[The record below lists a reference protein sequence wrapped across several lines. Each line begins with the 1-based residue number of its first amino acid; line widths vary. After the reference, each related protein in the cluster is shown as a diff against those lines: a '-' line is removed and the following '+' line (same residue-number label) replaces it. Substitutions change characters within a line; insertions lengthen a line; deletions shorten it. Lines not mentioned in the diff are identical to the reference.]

1 MSSSSSTHHPFG
13 HLNHNN
19 NNNSLGGGASSNHSG
34 AAAAPLHN
42 NLQPQQAL
50 LQHPDFDEFDDVDNE
65 QTQQQQELLFDDD
78 DNMDDS
84 DQDTEEASETEL
96 GSSGNHRNMD
106 EPIEIK
112 EQMYQ
117 DKLASL
123 KKQLDELRAGT
134 HPEYVRR
141 VKKLEQQYNERIR
154 LNEIYREYLISCV
167 ERDYILEKNAAVKEY
182 EEKKNDLQENLVTD
196 FEDRRKMIESERA
209 TMELTGDSVDVK
221 PTVTRKLRRR
231 PNEPLPVPEKRRKPT
246 TGQLVLLLDE
256 KEVENDLKLIS
267 RGKAVHAIRNHTN
280 STSSMA
286 GNGSSSQNANNS
298 TAALTNLSSPVN
310 SYPMNSSNSTSATG
324 GVASSSNDIS
334 ISTLPSSTLNAI
346 NPNHTPSAPNA
357 SSTGS
362 STLSQN
368 LNQTN
373 HQPPQQSQPQQSQP
387 QPPQQPTPSAPQSGS
402 QQSSNS
408 NPQSTQPAPP
418 PPPAPPS
425 QPPQQPAPLVE
436 TKIEDGKL
444 LYERRWFHRGQ
455 PVYVE
460 GKDIP
465 RFSANISAIG
475 SEAIWVKKT
484 SDGQK
489 VRIFTNQ
496 LSRGKVSIKRRAN

>member
-1 MSSSSSTHHPFG
+1 MSSSSHHVSPFS
-13 HLNHNN
+13 HLNNN
-19 NNNSLGGGASSNHSG
+19 IGGGSTQNSIAP
-34 AAAAPLHN
+34 PLHN
-42 NLQPQQAL
+42 NLQQH
-50 LQHPDFDEFDDVDNE
+50 HPDYDEFEDVDNE
-65 QTQQQQELLFDDD
+65 QTQQQQELLFDDGPIAED

-84 DQDTEEASETEL
+84 GEDTEEASETEL
-96 GSSGNHRNMD
+96 GSSSNHRNID

-123 KKQLDELRAGT
+123 KKQLEELRAGT

-141 VKKLEQQYNERIR
+141 VKKLEHQYNERIR

-209 TMELTGDSVDVK
+209 TMELTGDSIDVK

-267 RGKAVHAIRNHTN
+267 RGKAVHAIRTHTN
-280 STSSMA
+280 STSNA
-286 GNGSSSQNANNS
+286 GNGSSN
-298 TAALTNLSSPVN
+298 
-310 SYPMNSSNSTSATG
+310 MNTNSTSMAGMISPVANSYQVNNSSAVTTP
-324 GVASSSNDIS
+324 GVASSSSTNEIS
-334 ISTLPSSTLNAI
+334 ISNLPSAALNVLHSTTSQPTTNAPLTSI
-346 NPNHTPSAPNA
+346 QNV
-357 SSTGS
+357 
-362 STLSQN
+362 N
-368 LNQTN
+368 LNN
-373 HQPPQQSQPQQSQP
+373 HQSQPQQQAPPPSGSQPMPNNPPPQATVQPPQIVQQPPQPQP
-387 QPPQQPTPSAPQSGS
+387 QPP
-402 QQSSNS
+402 
-408 NPQSTQPAPP
+408 PP
-418 PPPAPPS
+418 PPPPTPM
-425 QPPQQPAPLVE
+425 VE

>member
-1 MSSSSSTHHPFG
+1 
-13 HLNHNN
+13 
-19 NNNSLGGGASSNHSG
+19 
-34 AAAAPLHN
+34 
-42 NLQPQQAL
+42 
-50 LQHPDFDEFDDVDNE
+50 
-65 QTQQQQELLFDDD
+65 
-78 DNMDDS
+78 
-84 DQDTEEASETEL
+84 
-96 GSSGNHRNMD
+96 R
-106 EPIEIK
+106 
-112 EQMYQ
+112 MYQ

-141 VKKLEQQYNERIR
+141 VKKLEHQYNERIR

-209 TMELTGDSVDVK
+209 TMELTGDSIDVK

-267 RGKAVHAIRNHTN
+267 RCKAIHSIRNHTN
-280 STSSMA
+280 STSTA
-286 GNGSSSQNANNS
+286 GNGSSGQNANS
-298 TAALTNLSSPVN
+298 APLTNLASP
-310 SYPMNSSNSTSATG
+310 
-324 GVASSSNDIS
+324 
-334 ISTLPSSTLNAI
+334 
-346 NPNHTPSAPNA
+346 
-357 SSTGS
+357 
-362 STLSQN
+362 
-368 LNQTN
+368 
-373 HQPPQQSQPQQSQP
+373 
-387 QPPQQPTPSAPQSGS
+387 
-402 QQSSNS
+402 
-408 NPQSTQPAPP
+408 
-418 PPPAPPS
+418 
-425 QPPQQPAPLVE
+425 PLVE